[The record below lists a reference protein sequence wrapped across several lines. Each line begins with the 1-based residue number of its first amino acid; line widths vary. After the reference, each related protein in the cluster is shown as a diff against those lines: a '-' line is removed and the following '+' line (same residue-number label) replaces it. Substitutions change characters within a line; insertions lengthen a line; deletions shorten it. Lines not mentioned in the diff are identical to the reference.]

1 MDPIKARKMQ
11 VLFENE
17 IREAREDAMQKGM
30 QVGQRATLISVAQ
43 KLLKRGMSIAD
54 VVDSVVLE
62 IEEVEHLSK
71 K

>member
-1 MDPIKARKMQ
+1 MDPIKARKIQ

-43 KLLKRGMSIAD
+43 KLLKLIPM
-54 VVDSVVLE
+54 
-62 IEEVEHLSK
+62 
-71 K
+71 

>member
-1 MDPIKARKMQ
+1 MQ

-54 VVDSVVLE
+54 VVDSVGLE

>member
-54 VVDSVVLE
+54 VVDSVGLE